1 MKQHSGNRARG
12 RIKTT
17 VKRMKTY
24 KEYSQ
29 SEIRP
34 IRISKQIKKGKDR
47 RKVKQGLNIKHDDT
61 GTDSL

>member
-1 MKQHSGNRARG
+1 MKTR
-12 RIKTT
+12 
-17 VKRMKTY
+17 KTY

-34 IRISKQIKKGKDR
+34 IRTSKQMKKGKDR

-61 GTDSL
+61 GTDSV